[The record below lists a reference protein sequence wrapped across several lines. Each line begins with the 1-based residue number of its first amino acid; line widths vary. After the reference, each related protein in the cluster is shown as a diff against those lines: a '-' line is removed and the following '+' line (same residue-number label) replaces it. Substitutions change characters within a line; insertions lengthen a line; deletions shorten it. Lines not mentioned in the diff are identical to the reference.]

1 MLRTTTLL
9 LTAAL
14 VAGCGGNGEVG
25 EACDTPGETEGE
37 CADGAI
43 CDATSDDGDV
53 ICMEICEDQADCSD
67 GFSCNGV
74 SSSNIKACH
83 PDGDGDGDD
92 GIDIDGDGDDGDGKN
107 K

>member
-1 MLRTTTLL
+1 MLRTTMLFL
-9 LTAAL
+9 AAAL

-25 EACDTPGETEGE
+25 EPCDTRGETEGE

-43 CDATSDDGDV
+43 CDATSDDEDP

-83 PDGDGDGDD
+83 PDDGGDGDGVDL
-92 GIDIDGDGDDGDGKN
+92 DGDDGKDK
-107 K
+107 